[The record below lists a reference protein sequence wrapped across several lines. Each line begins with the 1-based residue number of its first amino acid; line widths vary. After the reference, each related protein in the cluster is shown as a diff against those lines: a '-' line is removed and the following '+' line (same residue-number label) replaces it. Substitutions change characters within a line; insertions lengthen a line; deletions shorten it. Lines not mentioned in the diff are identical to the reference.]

1 MQLINVE
8 QVWGLLIAV
17 CAAIAACVAG
27 GDAREK
33 RGPAQRLV

>member
-1 MQLINVE
+1 MQLINLE
-8 QVWGLLIAV
+8 QLWVVLIAV

-33 RGPAQRLV
+33 RGSAQRLA